1 MRRPLTTLTL
11 ACALALSACA
21 TETLPPPPKADPSM
35 VVNKAYETA
44 DALIDQLPPELR
56 AGPVLFATFVDVDA
70 LDRST
75 TLGRTLT
82 EQVANRFVQ
91 RGFVVTELK
100 LRTAVFVKRD
110 TGELMLAREVDQI
123 AREHDARIV
132 VAGTYSPAKEAVY
145 LSAKAIDPATG
156 QVLAAKDT
164 IVPMDNN
171 VKSLLR

>member
-1 MRRPLTTLTL
+1 MRHSLSILMFSG
-11 ACALALSACA
+11 ALALSACA
-21 TETLPPPPKADPSM
+21 TETLPPLPKADPA
-35 VVNKAYETA
+35 VIINKAYETA
-44 DALIDQLPPELR
+44 DTLIDQLPPDLR

-123 AREHDARIV
+123 ARDHDARLV
-132 VAGTYSPAKEAVY
+132 VVGTYAPAKEAVY
-145 LSAKAIDPATG
+145 LSVKAINPGTG
-156 QVLAAKDT
+156 QVLAAQDT
-164 IVPMDNN
+164 IVPMDSN